1 MLFHAVSGTGFQ
13 PVNHR
18 PEACATKKGLT
29 TGFGMGSGV
38 TPQFHFLFQIFQ
50 GPKIVAAWKEK
61 IDKDGPPSAEKT
73 VGRESEAHPAT
84 LNKGPTAFPEEE
96 GTMLG

>member
-1 MLFHAVSGTGFQ
+1 MEWKYDAEDLKSI
-13 PVNHR
+13 
-18 PEACATKKGLT
+18 KG
-29 TGFGMGSGV
+29 
-38 TPQFHFLFQIFQ
+38 
-50 GPKIVAAWKEK
+50 KIVAAWKEK